1 MNIPFCMFREIN
13 FDKFDEYV
21 EYLRNHHFQYAFGK
35 YHPLFRGALNMVT
48 TNFTYTS
55 IQRKTLSNQSI
66 IIN

>member
-1 MNIPFCMFREIN
+1 MNILFCMFREIN

-48 TNFTYTS
+48 TNLTYTS
-55 IQRKTLSNQSI
+55 
-66 IIN
+66 